1 MESLY
6 TKYRPQTFEQV
17 VGQKHVVGTLKR
29 AVLEGKVSHA
39 YLFCGPRGTGKT
51 TMARLLA
58 KALLCRKAPGQ
69 LPDGTCEECQLIAAG
84 NHPDVVEIDAA
95 SNTGVDNVR
104 EEIISRANYAPVR
117 GKGKVYIIDEVH
129 MLTTAAFNALLK
141 TLEEPPAHV
150 TFILCTTDPQKVLG
164 TVLSRVQRFD
174 FHAIGNEEMLSHL
187 QQVCEAESFQY
198 DARALEL
205 IVRHA
210 RGGMRDALTS
220 LEQLSVFGDGVVSL
234 AIAQDFLGEAS
245 GSLLAHVSTAI
256 AKRDVSTLFEQVN
269 TLVDEGRDV
278 LQFTRELAAH
288 IRNAYVMAAVGPDT
302 SALTITDDER
312 TQLAQE
318 VREYRSADRL
328 ARALTILGDASNQ
341 MRTASNQRLV
351 LEIAFTRL
359 ARPTSDLT
367 LESLAE
373 RIADLEYQL
382 ADGVSRSTS
391 DVDTSSVTEV
401 TKPPVETAPTPV
413 VEVSAQMTSAPV
425 VEVPVQP
432 MPTPVVEMPA
442 QSTPLTPPV
451 SEPISEVPSQAETS
465 SHDASART
473 PGNADEATLTRRWK
487 QIVKQYREKAP
498 AHGSLLMNSTLAS
511 DDGSNLLVLLPKGSE
526 FASAMLGRE
535 EIKKELLTFIE
546 PVLGMRTVTYGE
558 SSLQNKAIADAERAL
573 KPQEPPR
580 IRKRDAQ
587 PQGSTESAVS
597 AAPVATPATVPAPV
611 AVPATVPAPVSEPV
625 PASMPTPVSAP
636 VSMPTPAP
644 TPTPAPDM
652 VPTPTPIPEPIPEP
666 EQTPKTRQAPK
677 AAPGSPEDV
686 AAQSA
691 LPKELASVA
700 AMLEDVFGPALSVSF
715 ESKKDQPKDQSV
727 ENKES

>member
-234 AIAQDFLGEAS
+234 AIAQDFLGETS

-432 MPTPVVEMPA
+432 MPTLVVEMPA
-442 QSTPLTPPV
+442 QPAPLTPPV
-451 SEPISEVPSQAETS
+451 SEPTPEVPSQAETS

-587 PQGSTESAVS
+587 PQGSTEPAVS
-597 AAPVATPATVPAPV
+597 AAPAPVATPATVPAPV
-611 AVPATVPAPVSEPV
+611 SGPV
-625 PASMPTPVSAP
+625 PASMPTPVSTSAP
-636 VSMPTPAP
+636 IPTPAPTP

-652 VPTPTPIPEPIPEP
+652 VPTPTPEPIPES

-686 AAQSA
+686 AVQSA

-715 ESKKDQPKDQSV
+715 ESKKDQPNDQPI

>member
-1 MESLY
+1 M
-6 TKYRPQTFEQV
+6 
-17 VGQKHVVGTLKR
+17 
-29 AVLEGKVSHA
+29 
-39 YLFCGPRGTGKT
+39 
-51 TMARLLA
+51 
-58 KALLCRKAPGQ
+58 
-69 LPDGTCEECQLIAAG
+69 
-84 NHPDVVEIDAA
+84 
-95 SNTGVDNVR
+95 
-104 EEIISRANYAPVR
+104 
-117 GKGKVYIIDEVH
+117 
-129 MLTTAAFNALLK
+129 
-141 TLEEPPAHV
+141 
-150 TFILCTTDPQKVLG
+150 
-164 TVLSRVQRFD
+164 
-174 FHAIGNEEMLSHL
+174 
-187 QQVCEAESFQY
+187 
-198 DARALEL
+198 
-205 IVRHA
+205 
-210 RGGMRDALTS
+210 
-220 LEQLSVFGDGVVSL
+220 FGDGVVSL

-269 TLVDEGRDV
+269 MLVDEGRDV

-382 ADGVSRSTS
+382 ANGVARSTS
-391 DVDTSSVTEV
+391 DVDTSAVSGVA
-401 TKPPVETAPTPV
+401 KPPVETAPTPV
-413 VEVSAQMTSAPV
+413 VEKPAQMTPAPV
-425 VEVPVQP
+425 VEVPVPP

-442 QSTPLTPPV
+442 QPTPLTPPV
-451 SEPISEVPSQAETS
+451 SEPVTEVPFPAKTS
-465 SHDASART
+465 SHDTFALT

-573 KPQEPPR
+573 KPQEPPH

-587 PQGSTESAVS
+587 PQGSAESAVS
-597 AAPVATPATVPAPV
+597 AAPAPA
-611 AVPATVPAPVSEPV
+611 
-625 PASMPTPVSAP
+625 PTPVSAP
-636 VSMPTPAP
+636 VPAPTPAP
-644 TPTPAPDM
+644 TAVPTPAPIPASAPAPEPPSAPA
-652 VPTPTPIPEPIPEP
+652 PTPVP
-666 EQTPKTRQAPK
+666 EQTPKTRQTPK
-677 AAPGSPEDV
+677 AAPGSPEDI

-715 ESKKDQPKDQSV
+715 ESKKDQPKDQPI

>member
-1 MESLY
+1 
-6 TKYRPQTFEQV
+6 
-17 VGQKHVVGTLKR
+17 
-29 AVLEGKVSHA
+29 
-39 YLFCGPRGTGKT
+39 
-51 TMARLLA
+51 
-58 KALLCRKAPGQ
+58 
-69 LPDGTCEECQLIAAG
+69 
-84 NHPDVVEIDAA
+84 
-95 SNTGVDNVR
+95 
-104 EEIISRANYAPVR
+104 
-117 GKGKVYIIDEVH
+117 
-129 MLTTAAFNALLK
+129 
-141 TLEEPPAHV
+141 
-150 TFILCTTDPQKVLG
+150 
-164 TVLSRVQRFD
+164 
-174 FHAIGNEEMLSHL
+174 
-187 QQVCEAESFQY
+187 
-198 DARALEL
+198 
-205 IVRHA
+205 
-210 RGGMRDALTS
+210 
-220 LEQLSVFGDGVVSL
+220 
-234 AIAQDFLGEAS
+234 
-245 GSLLAHVSTAI
+245 
-256 AKRDVSTLFEQVN
+256 
-269 TLVDEGRDV
+269 
-278 LQFTRELAAH
+278 
-288 IRNAYVMAAVGPDT
+288 MAAVGPDT

-401 TKPPVETAPTPV
+401 TRPPLEPTPTPV
-413 VEVSAQMTSAPV
+413 VEVPAQMTPAPV

-442 QSTPLTPPV
+442 QPTPLTPPV
-451 SEPISEVPSQAETS
+451 SEPAPEVPSQAETS

-573 KPQEPPR
+573 KPQDPSR

-587 PQGSTESAVS
+587 PQGLAESAVS
-597 AAPVATPATVPAPV
+597 AAPAPV
-611 AVPATVPAPVSEPV
+611 AAPATVPAPVSEPV
-625 PASMPTPVSAP
+625 PASMP
-636 VSMPTPAP
+636 MPTPAP

-666 EQTPKTRQAPK
+666 EQTPKTRQTPK

-715 ESKKDQPKDQSV
+715 ESKKDQPKDQPV

>member
-413 VEVSAQMTSAPV
+413 VEVPAQMTPAPV

>member
-288 IRNAYVMAAVGPDT
+288 IRNVYVMAEVGPDT

-382 ADGVSRSTS
+382 ANGVARSTS
-391 DVDTSSVTEV
+391 DVDTSVVSEV
-401 TKPPVETAPTPV
+401 AKPPVETAPTLV
-413 VEVSAQMTSAPV
+413 VEKPAQMTPAPV
-425 VEVPVQP
+425 VEVPVPP

-442 QSTPLTPPV
+442 QPTPLTPPV
-451 SEPISEVPSQAETS
+451 SEPTPEVPSQAETS
-465 SHDASART
+465 SHGTFART

-573 KPQEPPR
+573 KPQEPPH
-580 IRKRDAQ
+580 IRKRDAR
-587 PQGSTESAVS
+587 PQGSAESAVS
-597 AAPVATPATVPAPV
+597 AAPTLVATPATVPTPAPAPV
-611 AVPATVPAPVSEPV
+611 PTSAPATVPV

-636 VSMPTPAP
+636 VPMPTPAP
-644 TPTPAPDM
+644 TPTPAPDT
-652 VPTPTPIPEPIPEP
+652 VPTPTPESIPEP
-666 EQTPKTRQAPK
+666 EQTPKTRQTPK
-677 AAPGSPEDV
+677 AAPGSPEDIT
-686 AAQSA
+686 AQSA

-700 AMLEDVFGPALSVSF
+700 AMLEDVFGLALSVSF
-715 ESKKDQPKDQSV
+715 ESKKDQPKDQPI

>member
-401 TKPPVETAPTPV
+401 AKPPVETAPAPV
-413 VEVSAQMTSAPV
+413 VEVPVQPMPTPAVEMPAQMTPAPV

-442 QSTPLTPPV
+442 QPTPLTPPV

-558 SSLQNKAIADAERAL
+558 SSLQNKTIADAERAL

-580 IRKRDAQ
+580 MRKRDAQ

-597 AAPVATPATVPAPV
+597 AAPASVAT
-611 AVPATVPAPVSEPV
+611 PATVPAPVSEPV
-625 PASMPTPVSAP
+625 PASMPTP
-636 VSMPTPAP
+636 
-644 TPTPAPDM
+644 
-652 VPTPTPIPEPIPEP
+652 TPIPEPVPEP
-666 EQTPKTRQAPK
+666 EQTPETRQAPK

-715 ESKKDQPKDQSV
+715 ESKKDQPKNQPTDQPI

>member
-245 GSLLAHVSTAI
+245 GSLLAYVSTAI

-288 IRNAYVMAAVGPDT
+288 IRNAYVMAAVGPNT

-312 TQLAQE
+312 AQLAQE

-391 DVDTSSVTEV
+391 DVDASSVIEV
-401 TKPPVETAPTPV
+401 AKSPVETAPTPV
-413 VEVSAQMTSAPV
+413 VEVS
-425 VEVPVQP
+425 VQP
-432 MPTPVVEMPA
+432 MPIPVVEMPA
-442 QSTPLTPPV
+442 QPAPLTSPV
-451 SEPISEVPSQAETS
+451 SEPTPEVPSQAETS
-465 SHDASART
+465 SHDTSVRT

-587 PQGSTESAVS
+587 PQDSAESAVS
-597 AAPVATPATVPAPV
+597 AAPATVSVPVAAPAPK
-611 AVPATVPAPVSEPV
+611 
-625 PASMPTPVSAP
+625 PAS
-636 VSMPTPAP
+636 AP
-644 TPTPAPDM
+644 TLTPAPDT
-652 VPTPTPIPEPIPEP
+652 VPTPTPEPIPEP

-677 AAPGSPEDV
+677 AAPASPEDV

-691 LPKELASVA
+691 LPKELASIA

-715 ESKKDQPKDQSV
+715 ESKKDQPKDQPV

>member
-95 SNTGVDNVR
+95 SNTGVDNVG
-104 EEIISRANYAPVR
+104 EEIFSRAYYAPVR

-187 QQVCEAESFQY
+187 RQVCEAESFQY

-269 TLVDEGRDV
+269 MLVDEGRDV

-312 TQLAQE
+312 IQLVQE

-382 ADGVSRSTS
+382 ANGVSRSTS
-391 DVDTSSVTEV
+391 DMDTSVVSEV
-401 TKPPVETAPTPV
+401 AKPPVETAPTPV
-413 VEVSAQMTSAPV
+413 VEVPV
-425 VEVPVQP
+425 PP

-442 QSTPLTPPV
+442 QPTPLTPPV
-451 SEPISEVPSQAETS
+451 SEPVSEVPSQAKTS
-465 SHDASART
+465 SHDTFART

-558 SSLQNKAIADAERAL
+558 SSLQNKAIADAERVL
-573 KPQEPPR
+573 KPQEPPH

-587 PQGSTESAVS
+587 PQGSAESAVS
-597 AAPVATPATVPAPV
+597 AAPAPVAASVTASAPV
-611 AVPATVPAPVSEPV
+611 AVPT
-625 PASMPTPVSAP
+625 
-636 VSMPTPAP
+636 PTPAP
-644 TPTPAPDM
+644 TPVPDTVLTPAS
-652 VPTPTPIPEPIPEP
+652 EPIPEP
-666 EQTPKTRQAPK
+666 EQTPRVEQAPK
-677 AAPGSPEDV
+677 AAPGSPEDI

-715 ESKKDQPKDQSV
+715 ESKKDQPNDQPI

>member
-187 QQVCEAESFQY
+187 RQVCEAESFQY

-269 TLVDEGRDV
+269 MLVDEGRDV

-312 TQLAQE
+312 IQLVQE

-382 ADGVSRSTS
+382 ANGVSRSTS
-391 DVDTSSVTEV
+391 DMDTSVVSEV
-401 TKPPVETAPTPV
+401 AKPPVETAPTPV
-413 VEVSAQMTSAPV
+413 VEVPV
-425 VEVPVQP
+425 PP

-442 QSTPLTPPV
+442 QPTPLTPPV
-451 SEPISEVPSQAETS
+451 SEPVSEVPSQAKTS
-465 SHDASART
+465 SHDTFART

-558 SSLQNKAIADAERAL
+558 SSLQNKAIADAERVL
-573 KPQEPPR
+573 KPQEPPH

-587 PQGSTESAVS
+587 PQGSAESAVS
-597 AAPVATPATVPAPV
+597 AAPAPVAASVTASAPV
-611 AVPATVPAPVSEPV
+611 AVPT
-625 PASMPTPVSAP
+625 
-636 VSMPTPAP
+636 PTPAP
-644 TPTPAPDM
+644 TPVPDTVLTPAS
-652 VPTPTPIPEPIPEP
+652 EPIPEP
-666 EQTPKTRQAPK
+666 EQTPRVEQAPK
-677 AAPGSPEDV
+677 AAPGSPEDI

-715 ESKKDQPKDQSV
+715 ESKKDQPNDQPI

>member
-1 MESLY
+1 
-6 TKYRPQTFEQV
+6 
-17 VGQKHVVGTLKR
+17 
-29 AVLEGKVSHA
+29 
-39 YLFCGPRGTGKT
+39 
-51 TMARLLA
+51 
-58 KALLCRKAPGQ
+58 
-69 LPDGTCEECQLIAAG
+69 
-84 NHPDVVEIDAA
+84 
-95 SNTGVDNVR
+95 
-104 EEIISRANYAPVR
+104 
-117 GKGKVYIIDEVH
+117 
-129 MLTTAAFNALLK
+129 
-141 TLEEPPAHV
+141 
-150 TFILCTTDPQKVLG
+150 
-164 TVLSRVQRFD
+164 
-174 FHAIGNEEMLSHL
+174 
-187 QQVCEAESFQY
+187 
-198 DARALEL
+198 
-205 IVRHA
+205 
-210 RGGMRDALTS
+210 MRDALTS

-288 IRNAYVMAAVGPDT
+288 IRNAYVMTAVGPDT

-401 TKPPVETAPTPV
+401 AKPPVETAPTPV
-413 VEVSAQMTSAPV
+413 VEVPAQMTPAPV
-425 VEVPVQP
+425 VEVPVQA
-432 MPTPVVEMPA
+432 MPTPAVEMPA
-442 QSTPLTPPV
+442 QPTPLTPPV
-451 SEPISEVPSQAETS
+451 SEPIPEVPPQAETS

-573 KPQEPPR
+573 KPQEPPH

-587 PQGSTESAVS
+587 PQGSAESAVS
-597 AAPVATPATVPAPV
+597 AAPVPVAAPAPSPAPKPASTPMPTPATVPAP
-611 AVPATVPAPVSEPV
+611 A
-625 PASMPTPVSAP
+625 PTPVSA
-636 VSMPTPAP
+636 
-644 TPTPAPDM
+644 PTPAPDM

-666 EQTPKTRQAPK
+666 EQTPKTRQTPK

-715 ESKKDQPKDQSV
+715 ESKKRPT
-727 ENKES
+727 

>member
-401 TKPPVETAPTPV
+401 TKPSVETAPTPV
-413 VEVSAQMTSAPV
+413 VEVPAQMTPAPV

-432 MPTPVVEMPA
+432 MPTPVAEMPA
-442 QSTPLTPPV
+442 QPTPLTPPV
-451 SEPISEVPSQAETS
+451 SEPISEVLSQAETS

-597 AAPVATPATVPAPV
+597 AAPAPVATPVPSPTPAP
-611 AVPATVPAPVSEPV
+611 APK
-625 PASMPTPVSAP
+625 PASAPMPTPVP
-636 VSMPTPAP
+636 TQTPAP
-644 TPTPAPDM
+644 TPTPAPDT
-652 VPTPTPIPEPIPEP
+652 VPTPTPELIPKP

-700 AMLEDVFGPALSVSF
+700 AMLEDVFGSALSVSF
-715 ESKKDQPKDQSV
+715 ESKKDQPKDQPV

>member
-288 IRNAYVMAAVGPDT
+288 IRNAYVMAAVGPNT

-328 ARALTILGDASNQ
+328 ARVLTILGDASNQ

-391 DVDTSSVTEV
+391 DVDASSVTEV
-401 TKPPVETAPTPV
+401 AKPPLETAPTPV
-413 VEVSAQMTSAPV
+413 VEVPAQMTPAPV

-442 QSTPLTPPV
+442 QPTPLTPLV
-451 SEPISEVPSQAETS
+451 SEPVPEVPSQAETS
-465 SHDASART
+465 SHDASAHT

-587 PQGSTESAVS
+587 PQGSAESAVS
-597 AAPVATPATVPAPV
+597 AAPAPVATPATVPAPV
-611 AVPATVPAPVSEPV
+611 SGPV
-625 PASMPTPVSAP
+625 PASMPTPVSTSAP
-636 VSMPTPAP
+636 IPTPAPTP

-652 VPTPTPIPEPIPEP
+652 VPTPTPEPIPES

-686 AAQSA
+686 AVQSA

-715 ESKKDQPKDQSV
+715 ESKKDQLKEQPI

>member
-187 QQVCEAESFQY
+187 QQVCEAESFRY

-256 AKRDVSTLFEQVN
+256 AKRDVSTLFEQIN

-382 ADGVSRSTS
+382 ANGVSRSTS
-391 DVDTSSVTEV
+391 DVGTSSVTEV
-401 TKPPVETAPTPV
+401 IKPPVETAPTPV
-413 VEVSAQMTSAPV
+413 VEVPAQMTPAPV

-442 QSTPLTPPV
+442 QPTPLTPPV
-451 SEPISEVPSQAETS
+451 SEPAPEVPSQAETS
-465 SHDASART
+465 SLDASACT
-473 PGNADEATLTRRWK
+473 PGNTDEATLTRRWK

-573 KPQEPPR
+573 KPQEPSR

-587 PQGSTESAVS
+587 PQGSAESAVS
-597 AAPVATPATVPAPV
+597 AAPTPVATPATVS
-611 AVPATVPAPVSEPV
+611 APVSEPV

-636 VSMPTPAP
+636 APMPTPAP

-666 EQTPKTRQAPK
+666 EQTPKTRQTPK

-715 ESKKDQPKDQSV
+715 ESKKDQLKEQPI

>member
-58 KALLCRKAPGQ
+58 KALLCRNAAGQ
-69 LPDGTCEECQLIAAG
+69 VPDRNCEQCQLIAAG

-288 IRNAYVMAAVGPDT
+288 IRNAYVMAAVGPNT
-302 SALTITDDER
+302 SALTIPDDER

-391 DVDTSSVTEV
+391 DVDASSVTEV
-401 TKPPVETAPTPV
+401 AKPPLETAPTPV
-413 VEVSAQMTSAPV
+413 VEVPAQMTPAPV

-442 QSTPLTPPV
+442 QPTPLTPLV
-451 SEPISEVPSQAETS
+451 SEPVPEVPSQAETS
-465 SHDASART
+465 SHDASAHT

-573 KPQEPPR
+573 KPQEPPH

-587 PQGSTESAVS
+587 PQGSAESAVS
-597 AAPVATPATVPAPV
+597 AAPAPVATPV
-611 AVPATVPAPVSEPV
+611 TVPAPVSGPV
-625 PASMPTPVSAP
+625 PASMPTPVSTSAP
-636 VSMPTPAP
+636 IPTPAPTP

-652 VPTPTPIPEPIPEP
+652 VPTPTPEPIPES

-686 AAQSA
+686 AVQSA

-715 ESKKDQPKDQSV
+715 ESKKDQSKDQPV

>member
-391 DVDTSSVTEV
+391 DADTSSVTEV
-401 TKPPVETAPTPV
+401 AKPPVETAP
-413 VEVSAQMTSAPV
+413 APV
-425 VEVPVQP
+425 VEVPIQP
-432 MPTPVVEMPA
+432 MPTPVVEMPV
-442 QSTPLTPPV
+442 QPTPLTPPV
-451 SEPISEVPSQAETS
+451 SEPVSEVPSQAETS
-465 SHDASART
+465 SHDTSVRT

-573 KPQEPPR
+573 KPQEPPH

-587 PQGSTESAVS
+587 PQGSVESAVS
-597 AAPVATPATVPAPV
+597 AAPVPVPAPATVPA
-611 AVPATVPAPVSEPV
+611 

-636 VSMPTPAP
+636 TPTPTPTPA
-644 TPTPAPDM
+644 PTPAPDM

-715 ESKKDQPKDQSV
+715 ESKKDQPKDQPI